1 MVKEECKALL
11 DALSRVTAC
20 YRHMVLTIGGTS
32 DSQNLREELKK
43 TRQKA
48 QELAVANRNKLTTV
62 LRDKTVSKEDKAEFE
77 RLWVIFSTCLEILEI
92 DMRRALELGHEFP
105 LNVPKKHL
113 IQTGMSGGT
122 SGVAARAMS
131 VQNMKYEAEHN
142 IDVVDLKDLENEI
155 NQIFVQGILRTSC
168 SSASGIS
175 HEVLHPCHEIILNYF
190 FKDTVERKFLTGGG
204 AFHTPGPSGKMQQQE
219 WRIICFHLTVFH
231 PKGLHFH
238 LAVFH
243 PKGLP

>member
-11 DALSRVTAC
+11 DALNKVTAC

-62 LRDKTVSKEDKAEFE
+62 LKDKTVSKEDKAEFE

-131 VQNMKYEAEHN
+131 VQNMKYEAERN
-142 IDVVDLKDLENEI
+142 IDVMDLKDLENEI
-155 NQIFVQGILRTSC
+155 NQALVFAAGHCLQYSKVRQTWRLTRVFCLTKWI
-168 SSASGIS
+168 
-175 HEVLHPCHEIILNYF
+175 EYF
-190 FKDTVERKFLTGGG
+190 FFLPIKYTKLLFQWKKGVRMK
-204 AFHTPGPSGKMQQQE
+204 TPIKECDQPLILIS
-219 WRIICFHLTVFH
+219 
-231 PKGLHFH
+231 
-238 LAVFH
+238 
-243 PKGLP
+243 

>member
-11 DALSRVTAC
+11 DALNKVTAC

-62 LRDKTVSKEDKAEFE
+62 LKDKTVSKEDKAEFE

-155 NQIFVQGILRTSC
+155 NQQETGRGQNIPLHPLSLLTKSLSVHPQNLLPPPVLITGTVKDSH
-168 SSASGIS
+168 APGIS
-175 HEVLHPCHEIILNYF
+175 HKIASAL
-190 FKDTVERKFLTGGG
+190 
-204 AFHTPGPSGKMQQQE
+204 
-219 WRIICFHLTVFH
+219 
-231 PKGLHFH
+231 
-238 LAVFH
+238 
-243 PKGLP
+243 

>member
-11 DALSRVTAC
+11 DALNKVTAC

-62 LRDKTVSKEDKAEFE
+62 LKDKTVSKEDKAEFE

-155 NQIFVQGILRTSC
+155 NQKTILISLGSTLQMTFSWKKAVPPGWIPSPTLTARCCGTGCSWDVAVAAATAEPVQR
-168 SSASGIS
+168 
-175 HEVLHPCHEIILNYF
+175 
-190 FKDTVERKFLTGGG
+190 
-204 AFHTPGPSGKMQQQE
+204 
-219 WRIICFHLTVFH
+219 
-231 PKGLHFH
+231 
-238 LAVFH
+238 
-243 PKGLP
+243 